1 MKWSLLMCC
10 TAVLALDGCAKPAPP
25 VAKPAPAPVS
35 AVPGNHDPSTFRFE
49 TADIA
54 RFWAAYDQMPTSGE
68 PAALFDRAYLDPGT
82 PGLHGFIT
90 DRIRSAS
97 HLIDVIQHH
106 PKYYAAIRANTL
118 RVSTIEPRVR
128 DALRT
133 FKGLYA
139 DAVFPDLYFVIGA
152 LSSGGTATPD
162 GLIIGTE
169 IFSRSPDVPTDEL
182 DPWLFAVTRTIDDL
196 PLIIV
201 HEWVHFQQ
209 VTSAEHLLGQ
219 IIQEGAADFLAS
231 LVTHGTINAHVYTYG
246 YAHEAELKQQLVADL
261 PGDSRAHWLYN
272 GNDAKD
278 RPADLGY
285 FMGYRITQAYY
296 ERAAD
301 KRQAIIDILH
311 VKDFDKFL
319 ADSGYLAH

>member
-1 MKWSLLMCC
+1 MKWSILMCC
-10 TAVLALDGCAKPAPP
+10 TAALVLDGCAKP
-25 VAKPAPAPVS
+25 PAPAPASPPVS
-35 AVPGNHDPSTFRFE
+35 APASASPGNHDPSTFRFE
-49 TADIA
+49 TGDIA

-82 PGLHGFIT
+82 PGLHGFIA

-97 HLIDVIQHH
+97 HLVEVIEHH
-106 PKYYAAIRANTL
+106 PRYYAAIRANTL

-128 DALRT
+128 DALRA

-169 IFSRSPDVPTDEL
+169 IFSRSPDVPSDEL
-182 DPWLFAVTRTIDDL
+182 DPWLLSVTRTIDDL

-209 VTSAEHLLGQ
+209 VTSADHLLGQ

-231 LVTHGTINAHVYTYG
+231 LVTHGTIN
-246 YAHEAELKQQLVADL
+246 
-261 PGDSRAHWLYN
+261 
-272 GNDAKD
+272 
-278 RPADLGY
+278 
-285 FMGYRITQAYY
+285 
-296 ERAAD
+296 
-301 KRQAIIDILH
+301 
-311 VKDFDKFL
+311 
-319 ADSGYLAH
+319 